1 MEEKV
6 ARPRRPYRDDK
17 TKKILVPFESRL
29 IPSLRDPT
37 RPRVPSYS
45 SLPVLSLSLS
55 LLSGQIFNAENKP
68 CTRGQMK
75 NYD

>member
-55 LLSGQIFNAENKP
+55 YPGKYSMLKINLA
-68 CTRGQMK
+68 RG
-75 NYD
+75 DR